1 MLLCVAKTTT
11 KAANDH
17 QDAAPANLRRAE
29 VQKSLEKVEIS
40 LTDLYTLLGEAF
52 VFTFARSLSSWAN
65 SC

>member
-1 MLLCVAKTTT
+1 MQPKL
-11 KAANDH
+11 H
-17 QDAAPANLRRAE
+17 QVHINYIM
-29 VQKSLEKVEIS
+29 QKSLEKVEIS